1 MKNSSCCA
9 LGTKK
14 QESELKFFMREA
26 KKYKHTTIKVLQGVQ
41 KIYGYLPK
49 SVLKFVSQEIGV
61 GVGELFSV
69 ASFYA
74 EFSFSPRGKFPI
86 SVCLGTACYVKGAEE
101 IFNKICMLLNIKEG
115 ETTLDGKFSIDQTR
129 CIGCCG
135 MAPVM
140 VIGDEVVGN
149 VKLADV
155 EKILK
160 SYMEK

>member
-1 MKNSSCCA
+1 MKNLDCCS

-14 QESELKFFMREA
+14 QESELKLFLQDSKR
-26 KKYKHTTIKVLQGVQ
+26 YKFTTIKILQGVQ

-49 SVLKFVSQEIGV
+49 AVLEVVSKEV
-61 GVGELFSV
+61 GISVGELFSV

-74 EFSFSPRGKFPI
+74 EFSFSPQGRFPI

-101 IFNKICMLLNIKEG
+101 IFNKICMLLNISEG
-115 ETTLDGKFSIDQTR
+115 QTTSDGRFSIDQTR

-140 VIGDEVVGN
+140 VIGDEVFGN

-160 SYMEK
+160 AYMEK